1 MMSKI
6 EENTKVKLHKNTTK
20 NNTTKNN
27 TTKNNTANNNT
38 INSNTI
44 NSNTTNNNTTNNNT
58 INSNLSNSNTINNKL
73 LIDNNSKING
83 LNTIDNSNKL
93 KIIENLEKKKVTNY
107 NEIMNVENIDYNDL
121 EYRILSMNINGM
133 KNLFNIIKKNNEKF
147 TLKKEHILIN
157 LNKLKKNT
165 LQDIYNLL
173 NFYEQQESKI
183 DSIERNLKNL
193 KK

>member
-1 MMSKI
+1 MSKI
-6 EENTKVKLHKNTTK
+6 EENNKVKSNNSKK
-20 NNTTKNN
+20 NNSNKIN
-27 TTKNNTANNNT
+27 
-38 INSNTI
+38 NSNRI
-44 NSNTTNNNTTNNNT
+44 NKSNKINNSILT
-58 INSNLSNSNTINNKL
+58 SENNKL
-73 LIDNNSKING
+73 IINDNSKLIIDKTDKTNNLNNIN
-83 LNTIDNSNKL
+83 NSNKL
-93 KIIENLEKKKVTNY
+93 KIIDNLEKNNITDN
-107 NEIMNVENIDYNDL
+107 NNIINLENIDYNDL

-165 LQDIYNLL
+165 LVDIYNLL